1 MDNNNDKRENKIIG
15 QVIVS
20 FWDFFCIYFTISIC
34 ISRGLILH
42 YAAINCTAPKCTELL
57 WAALSSCIFCAVV
70 TICVAVT
77 WPGVSGRSAFC
88 AVHIV
93 HCALHNTLHSAL
105 SSVCSAIYT
114 TRCALMHQLLSDCR
128 IYAEHNSTHVYTSM
142 QQRCDMCVRQIT
154 IIGYMFVFMIATIVQ
169 HLRTPTCVCA

>member
-1 MDNNNDKRENKIIG
+1 MGFVILVLLSTYLERLSGHAYAGEKKI
-15 QVIVS
+15 
-20 FWDFFCIYFTISIC
+20 
-34 ISRGLILH
+34 ILH
-42 YAAINCTAPKCTELL
+42 YGALNCTAPKCTELL

-142 QQRCDMCVRQIT
+142 QH
-154 IIGYMFVFMIATIVQ
+154 A
-169 HLRTPTCVCA
+169 A